1 MADDGGPRGSA
12 ARTRAVVLAAL
23 RDQPADGGM
32 LARICDAGV
41 GLLHVDGASVSVMSL
56 TEQREVLYASDAVVA
71 RIETLQFSLG
81 EGPCFEAFHTHRPVL
96 VPDLAAASTLAWPV
110 FAEELIDQPVGA
122 IFAFPLQSGAIS
134 IGALDL
140 YRRAPGW
147 LSPDELAIALEVV
160 DLATVAL
167 LGLELD
173 TADGGDWLSLSQGRE
188 QVHQAT
194 GMLIAALGVPADQAL
209 ARLRA
214 YAFGAGRMVDDVA
227 RDIVARRVS
236 PADLDNGPP
245 T

>member
-1 MADDGGPRGSA
+1 MADDGGPRGPA

-23 RDQPADGGM
+23 RDQPDAGGM

-41 GLLHVDGASVSVMSL
+41 GLLHVDGASVSVMSV
-56 TEQREVLYASDAVVA
+56 TDQREVMYASDAVVA
-71 RIETLQFSLG
+71 RIEALQFSLG
-81 EGPCFEAFHTHRPVL
+81 EGPCFEAFHTRRPVL

-167 LGLELD
+167 LGLEFGTD
-173 TADGGDWLSLSQGRE
+173 DGDWLSLSQGRA

-227 RDIVARRVS
+227 RDIVARRVA